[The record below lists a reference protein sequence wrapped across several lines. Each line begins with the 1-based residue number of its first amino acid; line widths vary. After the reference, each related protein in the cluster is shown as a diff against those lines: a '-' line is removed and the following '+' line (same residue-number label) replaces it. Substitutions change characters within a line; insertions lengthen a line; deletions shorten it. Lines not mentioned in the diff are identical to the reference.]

1 MHASSRTP
9 LTPFFTAGT
18 RSPALVTLPGRSA
31 PRGARLVRLRVRDRP
46 GSLAAVTGHLA
57 EFGVDVIRVEV
68 LNREACWAIDDL
80 LLTGPRLDDALA
92 TLGRTAAVLADRL
105 EVDLLDP
112 GIAMAN
118 ACASVTVAGTARE
131 ACRNLVRSAL
141 ELVFAEAGCVCIRD
155 GHSFLRPVASTVPD
169 LPPLDDGPASLLRSA
184 LFSGEC
190 LTADGRAPWAA
201 ERFRAQLPQG
211 SVLAVPGGS
220 APFLVLVLVRDDHAP
235 FVSAEVDR
243 LAALVRVAV
252 GTLQLHDQHHA
263 ARRGRTAVAALV

>member
-1 MHASSRTP
+1 MNASSRPP

-18 RSPALVTLPGRSA
+18 RTPALVTLPGRDA

-68 LNREACWAIDDL
+68 LNREAGWAIDDL
-80 LLTGPRLDDALA
+80 LLTGRRLDDALA

-155 GHSFLRPVASTVPD
+155 GHSFLRPIASTVPD

-184 LFSGEC
+184 LFSGE
-190 LTADGRAPWAA
+190 
-201 ERFRAQLPQG
+201 
-211 SVLAVPGGS
+211 
-220 APFLVLVLVRDDHAP
+220 
-235 FVSAEVDR
+235 
-243 LAALVRVAV
+243 
-252 GTLQLHDQHHA
+252 
-263 ARRGRTAVAALV
+263 

>member
-1 MHASSRTP
+1 MR
-9 LTPFFTAGT
+9 
-18 RSPALVTLPGRSA
+18 PGRNA

-57 EFGVDVIRVEV
+57 QYGVDVIRVEV
-68 LNREACWAIDDL
+68 LNRESGWAIDDL
-80 LLTGPRLDDALA
+80 LVTGHELDEALA
-92 TLGRTAAVLADRL
+92 TLDRNATVLADRL
-105 EVDLLDP
+105 EVNLLDP

-118 ACASVTVAGTARE
+118 ACASVTAAGTARE

-141 ELVFAEAGCVCIRD
+141 ELVFAEAGCVCIRE
-155 GHSFLRPVASTVPD
+155 GHSFLRPVASTVSE

-201 ERFRAQLPQG
+201 ERFRAQLPNG

-220 APFLVLVLVRDDHAP
+220 APFLVLVLVREDDAP

-263 ARRGRTAVAALV
+263 ARRGRAAVPALA

>member
-1 MHASSRTP
+1 MHTSSRPP

-18 RSPALVTLPGRSA
+18 RSPALVTLPGRDA

-68 LNREACWAIDDL
+68 LNREAGWAIDDL
-80 LLTGPRLDDALA
+80 LLTGRRLDDALA

-141 ELVFAEAGCVCIRD
+141 ELVFAEAGCVCIRE
-155 GHSFLRPVASTVPD
+155 GHSFLRPIASTVPD

-201 ERFRAQLPQG
+201 DQFRAQLPQG
-211 SVLAVPGGS
+211 SVLAVPGRS
-220 APFLVLVLVRDDHAP
+220 APFLVLVLVLVREDHAP

-243 LAALVRVAV
+243 RGGPSHPEGARAADRDADGVR
-252 GTLQLHDQHHA
+252 
-263 ARRGRTAVAALV
+263 

>member
-1 MHASSRTP
+1 MQTSRP
-9 LTPFFTAGT
+9 PFTPFFTAGT
-18 RSPALVTLPGRSA
+18 RSPALVTLPGRNA

-57 EFGVDVIRVEV
+57 QYGVDVIRVEV
-68 LNREACWAIDDL
+68 LNRESGWAIDDL
-80 LLTGPRLDDALA
+80 LVTGHELDEALA
-92 TLGRTAAVLADRL
+92 TLDRNATVLADRL
-105 EVDLLDP
+105 EVNLLDP

-118 ACASVTVAGTARE
+118 ACASVTAAGTARE

-141 ELVFAEAGCVCIRD
+141 ELVFAEAGCVCIRE
-155 GHSFLRPVASTVPD
+155 GHSFLRPVASTVPE

-201 ERFRAQLPQG
+201 ERFRAQLPNG

-220 APFLVLVLVRDDHAP
+220 APFLVLVLVREDDAP

-263 ARRGRTAVAALV
+263 ARRGRAAVPALA

>member
-1 MHASSRTP
+1 MNASSRPP

-18 RSPALVTLPGRSA
+18 RTPALVTLPGRDA

-68 LNREACWAIDDL
+68 LNREAGWAIDDL
-80 LLTGPRLDDALA
+80 LLTGRRLDDALA
-92 TLGRTAAVLADRL
+92 MLGRTAAVLADRL

-155 GHSFLRPVASTVPD
+155 GHSFLRPIASTVPD

-201 ERFRAQLPQG
+201 DRFRAQLPQG

-220 APFLVLVLVRDDHAP
+220 APFLVLVLVREDYAP

-243 LAALVRVAV
+243 LAALVRVVV
-252 GTLQLHDQHHA
+252 GTLQLRDQHQA
-263 ARRGRTAVAALV
+263 ARRGRSAVPALI